1 MNENTR
7 QDTLFEESETI
18 QFFFSW
24 LILRERFRQ
33 LAAPEENEE
42 IAGGSFHHW
51 HFTSDLLL
59 FLFFWTVYTTP
70 SLPRFFGSCVRR
82 RGQPAIVQITLSA
95 LAFERA
101 PARTGS
107 RFISPGVGRILFW
120 RVAPHVVALAQR
132 DVRLQRWTGL
142 LFHFKTTFD
151 AGSVCNPGATHVY
164 INRCYLLPLE
174 RSIHTLCSGGTFS
187 CIFFYVHVVEFIC
200 GIYALFRE
208 ISWLSHLHFAVLG
221 LCHSAQEIQTKQLHS
236 FLLTAWEQS
245 ECMCEPCIWLAA
257 WLV

>member
-1 MNENTR
+1 MKTQGKTHYSKNLK
-7 QDTLFEESETI
+7 QFSFSSVDLFWERDSDSWQPRKKMRRLPEVLSTTGI
-18 QFFFSW
+18 SLLIYFYFYFFEPS
-24 LILRERFRQ
+24 
-33 LAAPEENEE
+33 
-42 IAGGSFHHW
+42 S
-51 HFTSDLLL
+51 
-59 FLFFWTVYTTP
+59 TP
-70 SLPRFFGSCVRR
+70 SLPRFFRSCVRR

-151 AGSVCNPGATHVY
+151 AGSVCNPGATLVY

-187 CIFFYVHVVEFIC
+187 CIFFM
-200 GIYALFRE
+200 
-208 ISWLSHLHFAVLG
+208 
-221 LCHSAQEIQTKQLHS
+221 
-236 FLLTAWEQS
+236 
-245 ECMCEPCIWLAA
+245 CM
-257 WLV
+257 